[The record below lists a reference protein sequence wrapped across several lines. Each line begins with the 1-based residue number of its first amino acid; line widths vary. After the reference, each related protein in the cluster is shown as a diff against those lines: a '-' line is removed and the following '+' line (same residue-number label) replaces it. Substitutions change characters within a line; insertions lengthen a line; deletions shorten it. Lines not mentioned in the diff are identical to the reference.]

1 MKLTYILIFLF
12 SLSSQAQN
20 FGGGGGSS
28 CTVGE
33 RKTYCRDMNSTPSS
47 DKQVEINGCS
57 VSCSEK
63 YMPVCLPGYL
73 TGSHC
78 DEAVEP
84 SRCYC
89 AQVRISA
96 LHPNYCQLQ
105 NSL

>member
-1 MKLTYILIFLF
+1 MKLTYILILLF
-12 SLSSQAQN
+12 SMSSQAQN

-28 CTVGE
+28 CAVGE
-33 RKTYCRDMNSTPSS
+33 RKAYCRDMNTTPSS
-47 DKQVEINGCS
+47 DKQVDINGCS
-57 VSCSEK
+57 VSCNEK

-89 AQVRISA
+89 AS
-96 LHPNYCQLQ
+96 PNQ
-105 NSL
+105 N